1 MELLLKNVNKEGFL
15 QISELATRLGIIVE
29 KQIDDIT
36 PDNFSSSDDL
46 KQAVSEIKA
55 FERGKTKLQDTRELI
70 NEL

>member
-1 MELLLKNVNKEGFL
+1 MKNVNKEGFL

>member
-1 MELLLKNVNKEGFL
+1 MELLLKNVNKEDFL

-29 KQIDDIT
+29 KQIDDVT